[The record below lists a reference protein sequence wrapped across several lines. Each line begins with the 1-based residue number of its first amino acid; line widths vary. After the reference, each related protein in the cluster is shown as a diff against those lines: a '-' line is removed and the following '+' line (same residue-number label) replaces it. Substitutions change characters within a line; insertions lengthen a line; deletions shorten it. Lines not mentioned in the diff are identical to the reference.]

1 MTKENINYTRKDTLL
16 NVSQKW
22 IKRNVGLFDVTMVSM
37 IERKVINLQIP
48 FDLCFFAKI

>member
-22 IKRNVGLFDVTMVSM
+22 IKRNVGLFDVAMVSM
-37 IERKVINLQIP
+37 IERKVINL
-48 FDLCFFAKI
+48 